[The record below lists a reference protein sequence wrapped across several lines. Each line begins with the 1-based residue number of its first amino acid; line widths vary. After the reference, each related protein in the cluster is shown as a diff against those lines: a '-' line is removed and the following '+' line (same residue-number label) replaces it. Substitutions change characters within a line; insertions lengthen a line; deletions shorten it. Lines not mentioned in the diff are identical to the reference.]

1 VNRQR
6 KSEPPVGRS
15 IYGADL
21 PEGISSIGGMIL
33 VFGFVASLLARTA
46 SGQTPTR
53 GAMSGAGIG
62 NQGPSATMGCPG
74 GNGIHIAVN
83 SGTSTDSASGINTVI
98 DERRS
103 IDTTIVFN
111 VTRKTW
117 TRTNLAAAIT
127 AGLADQTRG
136 GYAIC
141 AGVTAMMPSATLT
154 INGARGRVHFAA
166 TLQNLLNAIR
176 LGPGG
181 VSPQPRRL

>member
-1 VNRQR
+1 MIDQR
-6 KSEPPVGRS
+6 SGRS
-15 IYGADL
+15 LLLFGL
-21 PEGISSIGGMIL
+21 PTMLL
-33 VFGFVASLLARTA
+33 V
-46 SGQTPTR
+46 SGVRAQTPTI
-53 GAMSGAGIG
+53 GAAQPTGLLAQSR
-62 NQGPSATMGCPG
+62 SATPGCPG
-74 GNGIHIAVN
+74 GNGLHISVN
-83 SGTSTDSASGINTVI
+83 SGTSTDSSSGINTVI

-103 IDTTIVFN
+103 LDTTMVFN
-111 VTRKTW
+111 VAQKTW

-154 INGARGRVHFAA
+154 IKGARGRVHFAA

-181 VSPQPRRL
+181 ISPQPRRL